1 MQMNNKAPQNIQ
13 NLFKDVSSQLKPIF
27 KILNWQESQ
36 KKSIVEY
43 KVMEARRLDEQFKLQ
58 EDEFSQLERQVEQKR
73 HRLQSLEAKEAQLRA
88 EVNSLTRRSSGGGG
102 APGSRERHHHQQ
114 QNLNSSLMPQSQ
126 QWAGPNP
133 PARQSP
139 GPLSSAFYKSMQAH
153 SPANSFLGGL
163 DASRRSA
170 GSGGSRRSGEKMPF
184 TNKPSNSNSDFLQ
197 MPTPQAWYKNKAG
210 FQR

>member
-1 MQMNNKAPQNIQ
+1 MT
-13 NLFKDVSSQLKPIF
+13 
-27 KILNWQESQ
+27 
-36 KKSIVEY
+36 
-43 KVMEARRLDEQFKLQ
+43 EARRLEDQYKLQ

-102 APGSRERHHHQQ
+102 AAGSRERHHHQQ

-139 GPLSSAFYKSMQAH
+139 GKS
-153 SPANSFLGGL
+153 
-163 DASRRSA
+163 
-170 GSGGSRRSGEKMPF
+170 
-184 TNKPSNSNSDFLQ
+184 
-197 MPTPQAWYKNKAG
+197 
-210 FQR
+210 